1 MVDPSH
7 KRYGR
12 KRVRLALEDQFDKYR
27 LAGFFPG
34 DKNEAQAVFLE
45 SLAKYRS
52 RIRGEVLQVFDRN
65 VNEWRTRDR
74 VAFMLNEMRLR
85 NLDMNPA
92 GSSTKLYRDFSFTQL
107 LQDWPATIEDVSDEA
122 FKAELEKS
130 GTTVLDKS
138 DHGKI
143 NKSLYLARAQRDR
156 PYGLL
161 PIRKQVVGYRV
172 YLPNFTV
179 KLMRNYTPPGQA
191 YDPWIATFRMPI
203 QVTKNDLRS
212 YLKSVYGLDV
222 SFIRTDIYYGKIT
235 RNRQTGRKE
244 RKAGSANNYK
254 RATVGLYE
262 PFHYPDDEQELRS
275 ISWYSGRQSSLYD
288 EFKEYIDLTF
298 YVKYMHDRQI
308 KMNHEF
314 FMRGE
319 KTKTI
324 VKRVSGA
331 IFLSSTKALD

>member
-1 MVDPSH
+1 
-7 KRYGR
+7 
-12 KRVRLALEDQFDKYR
+12 
-27 LAGFFPG
+27 
-34 DKNEAQAVFLE
+34 
-45 SLAKYRS
+45 
-52 RIRGEVLQVFDRN
+52 
-65 VNEWRTRDR
+65 
-74 VAFMLNEMRLR
+74 
-85 NLDMNPA
+85 
-92 GSSTKLYRDFSFTQL
+92 
-107 LQDWPATIEDVSDEA
+107 
-122 FKAELEKS
+122 
-130 GTTVLDKS
+130 
-138 DHGKI
+138 
-143 NKSLYLARAQRDR
+143 
-156 PYGLL
+156 
-161 PIRKQVVGYRV
+161 
-172 YLPNFTV
+172 
-179 KLMRNYTPPGQA
+179 
-191 YDPWIATFRMPI
+191 MPI